1 MEEGKTFCIFQ
12 GNNLNV
18 WTSNI
23 PGFLKFE
30 FLDSTTIYL
39 TITGAI
45 IRYQIREYDDLTW
58 LVLVLS
64 STTSLGYLKSYN
76 S

>member
-1 MEEGKTFCIFQ
+1 MEEGKTFCIYQ

-39 TITGAI
+39 TLTGAI
-45 IRYQIREYDDLTW
+45 IRYQIREYDGLPW
-58 LVLVLS
+58 LVLS
-64 STTSLGYLKSYN
+64 STISF
-76 S
+76 